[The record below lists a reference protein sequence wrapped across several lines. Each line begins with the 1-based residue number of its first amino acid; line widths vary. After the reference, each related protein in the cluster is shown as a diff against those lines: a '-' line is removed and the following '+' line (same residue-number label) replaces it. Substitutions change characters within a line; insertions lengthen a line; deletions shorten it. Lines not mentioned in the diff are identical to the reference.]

1 MNKRLGSDF
10 DAFLESEGLLSEVE
24 AVAVKRVIAYQ
35 LTKLMKEKR
44 LTKTAMAQQMHTS
57 RSALDRLLDPSNPA
71 VTLQTMDRA
80 ARILGKRLR
89 IELS

>member
-1 MNKRLGSDF
+1 MNRRVGSDF

-35 LTKLMKEKR
+35 LAKLMKEKK

>member
-1 MNKRLGSDF
+1 MNKRVGSDF
-10 DAFLESEGLLSEVE
+10 DEFLESEGLLSEVE

-35 LTKLMKEKR
+35 LAQLMKEKK
-44 LTKTAMAQQMHTS
+44 LTKTAMAQRMRTS

-80 ARILGKRLR
+80 ARILGKKLR
-89 IELS
+89 V

>member
-1 MNKRLGSDF
+1 MNRHVGSDF
-10 DAFLESEGLLSEVE
+10 DEFLESEGLLSEVE
-24 AVAVKRVIAYQ
+24 AVAVKRVLAHQ
-35 LTKLMKEKR
+35 LTLLMEEKK
-44 LTKTAMAQQMHTS
+44 LTKTAMAQRMHTS